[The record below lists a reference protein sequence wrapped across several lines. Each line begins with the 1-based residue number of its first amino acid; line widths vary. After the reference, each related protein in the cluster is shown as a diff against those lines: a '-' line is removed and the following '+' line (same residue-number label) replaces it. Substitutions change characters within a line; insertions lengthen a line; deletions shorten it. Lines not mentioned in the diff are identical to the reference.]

1 MKLEWVESIYNK
13 CQIKD
18 VPFFFKQWGNTNAYR
33 EPMKHYIER
42 CKEFPK
48 RGNGLIMVEKRAETF
63 YTRKTKDN
71 QNAE

>member
-1 MKLEWVESIYNK
+1 
-13 CQIKD
+13 
-18 VPFFFKQWGNTNAYR
+18 
-33 EPMKHYIER
+33 MKHYIER

>member
-1 MKLEWVESIYNK
+1 MDGQNMEDLS

>member
-1 MKLEWVESIYNK
+1 MF
-13 CQIKD
+13 IKQFVRGLMED
-18 VPFFFKQWGNTNAYR
+18 LSHFKQWGNTNAYR